1 MFLWEVFNEKYQK
14 MKIHANIFNIF
25 WLYLMTLVVTHPSP
39 VYPPVSLPVSCFR
52 KCQRSYPVEDDGKVR
67 VSSGQ
72 TWLEVTSSTTNHGGV
87 PMATA
92 TLLVI
97 SIPFLTRT
105 NHSTSSHGCSPSG
118 AHHHSTLSRV
128 SGRTPPF
135 GGSCTSMT
143 TLIFTTS
150 VHLNNHLL
158 NKDWNHPIRLHTKP
172 GQGTTEKE
180 KEREGGVR
188 KKQNEKKRGW
198 ERETERND
206 RGGGG

>member
-1 MFLWEVFNEKYQK
+1 
-14 MKIHANIFNIF
+14 
-25 WLYLMTLVVTHPSP
+25 
-39 VYPPVSLPVSCFR
+39 
-52 KCQRSYPVEDDGKVR
+52 
-67 VSSGQ
+67 
-72 TWLEVTSSTTNHGGV
+72 
-87 PMATA
+87 MATA

-206 RGGGG
+206 RGGGGIKERHTMWNGVLNKYFSSSSYAWQCIQQPISFYNKQWHR